1 MKLVNKAKLYVTEL
15 FENILE
21 FKYTY
26 HNINHTKSVVKA
38 AEEIAIHEKIDG
50 EDLEILLVAAW
61 FHDCGYV
68 ECKEGHEEVS
78 VRIVSKFLEE
88 NDYDIIYIEKV
99 AKIIRATVF
108 NYVPTTILEKIICD
122 ADYNHLG
129 KENYFETASL
139 LRKEWELTNYNVC
152 CDLEWAKGNLALL
165 NEKHH
170 FYTEYAKLNWDAIK
184 DKNIQKLKEKI
195 EKLKVMERPIVE
207 EKKEKKKKKKK
218 NKKLGRGVETLFR
231 VTINNH
237 TRLSDIADSK
247 ANILLSVNAVIIS
260 VALSVLIPKLD
271 SPGNNYLSLPT
282 FVLLFFSVTSI
293 IFAILSTRPKVTKSD
308 FTDEDVINKKVNL
321 LFFGN
326 FYRIPYD
333 VFQGEINKMMLDND
347 YMYGSL
353 AKDLHY
359 LGIILE
365 RKYRL
370 LRITYTIF
378 MIGIIASVFAFIY
391 AYKNS

>member
-1 MKLVNKAKLYVTEL
+1 MKLVNKAELFVTEL
-15 FENILE
+15 FENVLE

-38 AEEIAIHEKIDG
+38 VEEIATNEKISE
-50 EDLEILLVAAW
+50 EDLEALLVAAW

-78 VRIVSKFLEE
+78 STIVSKFLQE
-88 NDYDIIYIEKV
+88 NNCDALFIEKV
-99 AKIIRATVF
+99 ERIILATVF
-108 NYVPTTILEKIICD
+108 DHKPKDILEKIICD

-129 KENYFETASL
+129 KDCYFEVASH
-139 LRKEWELTNYNVC
+139 LRKEWELTNYKSFS
-152 CDLEWAKGNLALL
+152 DLDWAKGNLELL
-165 NEKHH
+165 EEKHR
-170 FYTEYAKLNWDAIK
+170 FFTNYAQLHWKVGK
-184 DKNIQKLKEKI
+184 EKNIKKIKEKI
-195 EKLKVMERPIVE
+195 EEMEKPIAE
-207 EKKEKKKKKKK
+207 EKETKKKKKKK

-271 SPGNNYLSLPT
+271 SPGNGYLSLPT
-282 FVLLFFSVTSI
+282 FVLLFFSVSSI
-293 IFAILSTRPKVTKSD
+293 IFAILSTRPKITKTD

-326 FYRIPYD
+326 FYKIPYD
-333 VFQGEINKMMLDND
+333 VFQGEINKMMEDND

-378 MIGIIASVFAFIY
+378 MIGIIVSVLAFIY